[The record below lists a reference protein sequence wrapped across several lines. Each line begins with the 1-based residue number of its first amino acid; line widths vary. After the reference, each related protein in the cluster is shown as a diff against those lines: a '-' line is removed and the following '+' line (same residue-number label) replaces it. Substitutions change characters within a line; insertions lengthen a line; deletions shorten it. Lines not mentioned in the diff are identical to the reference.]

1 MAINYKQAGVDI
13 EAGDRLVDW
22 LKTSKKPMPHRERL
36 ISGIGGFA
44 AVFRGDFPKMK
55 EPCLVTCTD
64 GVGTKVKLAVQFKKY
79 AGVGQDLVAMSVND
93 MICSGAEP
101 LFFLDYYATGK
112 LDVEA
117 AQEFLAGVRAACE
130 ESDCALI
137 GGETAEMPDVY
148 RDGDFDCAGFSVGV
162 VDRPEMLGPHLVK
175 NGDRILGVSS
185 SGFHSNGYSLVRKVF
200 AHDIEKWAD
209 QLLTPTALYV
219 KLSKAMKKSG
229 GVHAMAHITGGGIW
243 NLPRVLPKGAVAQVK
258 AWPIPELF
266 LEVERRAEIS
276 RDELLKTLNCGVGLM
291 IMVDPKQFDNLQ
303 KIIEQHGFKALDL
316 GVVEVGRHDEEPTVR
331 LT

>member
-1 MAINYKQAGVDI
+1 MAINYKEAGVDI

-22 LKTSKKPMPHRERL
+22 LKTSKKPMPHQERL

-44 AVFRGDFPKMK
+44 AVFKGDFPKMK

-64 GVGTKVKLAVQFKKY
+64 GVGTKVKLAVQFKNY
-79 AGVGQDLVAMSVND
+79 QGVGQDLVAMSVND

-112 LDVEA
+112 LDVNA
-117 AQEFLAGVRAACE
+117 AQEFLASVRAACE
-130 ESDCALI
+130 QSNCALI

-148 RDGDFDCAGFSVGV
+148 RDGDFDCAGFAVGV

-200 AHDIEKWAD
+200 EKDIEKWSEK
-209 QLLTPTALYV
+209 LLTPTALYV
-219 KLSKAMKKSG
+219 KLAQNFKTVG

-258 AWPIPELF
+258 AWPIPDIF
-266 LEVERRAEIS
+266 LEVEKRAEIS

-291 IMVDPKQFDNLQ
+291 VIVDPKKFDSLKQ
-303 KIIEQHGFKALDL
+303 VVDQHGFKSLDL
-316 GVVEVGRHDEEPTVR
+316 GVVEVGSSDEDATLR